1 MFKVKVNDINIYY
14 EIYRDGYPL
23 IMIIS
28 FFYLRIAN
36 NKVRLLIR
44 FKSGN
49 EIINF
54 YKKLKSNMVTMDL
67 I

>member
-14 EIYRDGYPL
+14 KIYRDGYPL